1 MNTPTGTVTFLFT
14 DIEGSTKLSQD
25 FPDTIQ
31 SLLEKHNNILNSA
44 VESNN
49 GFVFKII
56 GDAFCCAFDKA
67 EDAVKAAVEAQRDLG
82 SENWEGAEIK
92 VRMGIHSGAA
102 EWTGNNYSGY
112 VTLARSQRVMST
124 AYGGQIIASNNTF
137 KLITENT
144 EDHAYDFSF
153 RDLGERRLKDLIQPI
168 RLFQIINDG
177 LRKEFPPVKT
187 IDARPNNIPVQLT
200 SFIGREKEMKE
211 IKDLLA
217 GTRLLTL
224 VGPGGTGK
232 TRLSL
237 QTGADLI
244 DNFEKGVWFVEI
256 ASLQDPQ
263 LLPQTIA
270 QTLGLKEQPGKKTD
284 DAIADFL
291 KDKKIL
297 IIIDNCEHLI
307 GASANIA
314 LMMLRKS
321 PGLKIIATS
330 REALHCEGEQTYKVQ
345 SLSHHKPGGSIT
357 PEILSQ
363 FEAVRLFIERAT
375 AVNPSFRVNN
385 ENAPALAQ
393 ICFQLDGIPLAIEL
407 AAVRIK
413 VLSLNSICERLD
425 DRFKLLTGGN
435 RTSLPRQQ
443 TLKALIDWSYDL
455 LSEKEKLLLQRLSV
469 FNGGWTMDA
478 SEKICSDEIID
489 EYEIL
494 DLLSNLAD
502 KSLIKIIESEN
513 NIRYTMLET
522 IKKYSIDKLSESDSF
537 NEIHKKYFDYFCGIA
552 EESETKLTGAAQ
564 REWISLM
571 ADDIENF
578 RACLRWSFENYPEG
592 SLKLTVHLG
601 KFWELRSH
609 FTEALEFLRKSLE
622 RAGSADVLWKAKAV
636 YWTGFFLIH
645 QGKYEESKKNLNRS
659 LKMFRE
665 INYKDGEAVSL
676 ISLGTIGVFQ
686 GDYENLFTYSE
697 ESLSIS
703 REINNRSYIARN
715 LQNIGLGLMQQ
726 GDHDA
731 ARIKLNEGISLYRE
745 LGDPIQLAKII
756 GNIGAL
762 EYLMTNY
769 DKAREAL
776 NESLQLRYELGDRQG
791 ISIALN
797 NLGSIA
803 YMLKEFEE
811 AERLLEESL
820 VIIRDLGDKRVY
832 VTAVSTLGSIA
843 NDKGDLEKAKK
854 MFIESITVSNEIGD
868 KYSLSKGFEGFAD
881 IYLTQNNYKA
891 SCILAAKYISLL
903 ESSKKNIIE
912 GEIVRIE
919 NIKSALRSN
928 LSETDYETYWKKGE
942 SMTAEEAMKFIDEVE
957 LDYRK

>member
-1 MNTPTGTVTFLFT
+1 
-14 DIEGSTKLSQD
+14 
-25 FPDTIQ
+25 
-31 SLLEKHNNILNSA
+31 
-44 VESNN
+44 
-49 GFVFKII
+49 
-56 GDAFCCAFDKA
+56 
-67 EDAVKAAVEAQRDLG
+67 
-82 SENWEGAEIK
+82 
-92 VRMGIHSGAA
+92 
-102 EWTGNNYSGY
+102 
-112 VTLARSQRVMST
+112 MST

-137 KLITENT
+137 KLLSENT
-144 EDHAYDFSF
+144 TDDPAYDFSF

-168 RLFQIINDG
+168 RLFQILNDG
-177 LRKEFPPVKT
+177 LRIEFPPVKT
-187 IDARPNNIPVQLT
+187 IDARPNNIPIQLT

-224 VGPGGTGK
+224 LGPGGTGK

-244 DNFEKGVWFVEI
+244 DNFENGVWFVEI

-270 QTLGLKEQPGKKTD
+270 QTLGLKEQSGKKTE

-321 PGLKIIATS
+321 PELKIIATS

-478 SEKICSDEIID
+478 SEKICSDEIIN

-522 IKKYSIDKLSESDSF
+522 IKKYSIDKLSESDSI
-537 NEIHKKYFDYFCGIA
+537 NEINKKYFDYFCRIA
-552 EESETKLTGAAQ
+552 EESESKLTGAAQ

-578 RACLRWSFENYPEG
+578 RACLRWSLENYPEG

-622 RAGSADVLWKAKAV
+622 RAEAAEVLWKAKAV

-659 LKMFRE
+659 LEMFRE

-686 GDYENLFTYSE
+686 GDYENLFTYSG

-731 ARIKLNEGISLYRE
+731 ARKKLEEGITLYRE

-762 EYLMTNY
+762 EYLQTNY

-803 YMLKEFEE
+803 YMLKEFDE

-843 NDKGDLEKAKK
+843 NDKGDLGKAKK

-928 LSETDYETYWKKGE
+928 LSQTDYETYWKKGE
-942 SMTAEEAMKFIDEVE
+942 SMTAEEALKFIDEVGKE
-957 LDYRK
+957 

>member
-1 MNTPTGTVTFLFT
+1 MNIPTGTVTFLFT
-14 DIEGSTKLSQD
+14 DIEGSTKLSQE

-31 SLLEKHNNILNSA
+31 SLLEIHNNILNSA

-67 EDAVKAAVEAQRDLG
+67 EDAVYAAVEAQKALSSGNR
-82 SENWEGAEIK
+82 EGAEIK

-102 EWTGNNYSGY
+102 EWTDNNYSGY

-137 KLITENT
+137 KLISEKT
-144 EDHAYDFSF
+144 EDPAYDFSF

-244 DNFEKGVWFVEI
+244 DNFENGVWFVEI

-270 QTLGLKEQPGKKTD
+270 QTLGLKEQSGKKTE

-307 GASANIA
+307 DASANIA

-363 FEAVRLFIERAT
+363 YEAVRLFIERAT

-522 IKKYSIDKLSESDSF
+522 IKKYSIDKLSESDSI

-578 RACLRWSFENYPEG
+578 RACLRWSFENYPVG

-622 RAGSADVLWKAKAV
+622 HSGSADVLWKAKAV

-659 LKMFRE
+659 LEMFRE

-686 GDYENLFTYSE
+686 GDYENLFTFSG

-731 ARIKLNEGISLYRE
+731 ARKKLEEGIKLYRE

-762 EYLMTNY
+762 EYLQTNY

-803 YMLKEFEE
+803 YMLKEFDE

-843 NDKGDLEKAKK
+843 NDKGDLDKAKK
-854 MFIESITVSNEIGD
+854 MFVESITVSNEIGD

-928 LSETDYETYWKKGE
+928 LSDTDYETYWKKGE
-942 SMTAEEAMKFIDEVE
+942 SMTAEEVMKFIDEVE

>member
-14 DIEGSTKLSQD
+14 DIEGSTKLSQE

-67 EDAVKAAVEAQRDLG
+67 EDAVKAAVEAQTALG
-82 SENWEGAEIK
+82 SINWEGADIK

-102 EWTGNNYSGY
+102 EWTDNNYSGY

-137 KLITENT
+137 KLISEKT
-144 EDHAYDFSF
+144 EDPAYDFSF

-244 DNFEKGVWFVEI
+244 DNFENGVWFVEI

-270 QTLGLKEQPGKKTD
+270 QTLGLKEQSGKKTE

-307 GASANIA
+307 DASANIA

-363 FEAVRLFIERAT
+363 YEAVRLFIERAT

-522 IKKYSIDKLSESDSF
+522 IKKYSIDKLSESDSI

-578 RACLRWSFENYPEG
+578 RACLRWSFENYPVG

-622 RAGSADVLWKAKAV
+622 HSGSADVLWKAKAV

-659 LKMFRE
+659 LEMFRE

-686 GDYENLFTYSE
+686 GDYENLFTFSG

-731 ARIKLNEGISLYRE
+731 ARKKLEEGIKLYRE

-762 EYLMTNY
+762 EYLQTNY

-803 YMLKEFEE
+803 YMLKEFDE

-843 NDKGDLEKAKK
+843 NDKGDLDKAKK
-854 MFIESITVSNEIGD
+854 MFVESITVSNEIGD

-928 LSETDYETYWKKGE
+928 LSDTDYETYWKKGE
-942 SMTAEEAMKFIDEVE
+942 SMTAEEVMKFIDEVE